1 MLNHMV
7 RQLDSF
13 TFHRYCLQ
21 LNIINL
27 YFKDDL
33 FLFAHGDVDLA
44 HVIMKALEEYKNAS
58 GLTPSLPKSTAYFC
72 NVLNYVKI
80 SILGILLFE
89 EGTLPV
95 KHFCVPLVPSRLL
108 YRDCSELMERI
119 KRRINDWKNKS
130 LSFAGRT
137 KLIRSMLGSIH
148 LYWALVFILP
158 SRRMLELEQVLRGF
172 FWCQAADGISW
183 LTVDNLD
190 GDFSVAKVWEHL
202 KHFTCIS
209 NIPSDLNS
217 IMYFITP
224 MSKTRLDRSIIFR
237 HVFAASCY
245 FIWQERNF
253 RLFKKT
259 KMTHE
264 QVIEAIKNTVRL
276 KLLSCSFKKTLNVMS
291 LLQL

>member
-1 MLNHMV
+1 MLNHRV

-27 YFKDDL
+27 CFKDDL
-33 FLFAHGDVDLA
+33 FLFAHGDVYSA

-58 GLTPSLPKSTAYFC
+58 GLTPRLHKSTAYFC

-80 SILGILLFE
+80 GILGILLFE

-95 KHFCVPLVPSRLL
+95 KHLGVPLVPSRLL

-137 KLIRSMLGSIH
+137 KLIRDIHSAGFCIDSKVANLVAHGSWTWPNNWH
-148 LYWALVFILP
+148 VKYPIL
-158 SRRMLELEQVLRGF
+158 LNATVLTLSE
-172 FWCQAADGISW
+172 AADGISW

-190 GDFSVAKVWEHL
+190 GDFSVAKV
-202 KHFTCIS
+202 
-209 NIPSDLNS
+209 
-217 IMYFITP
+217 
-224 MSKTRLDRSIIFR
+224 
-237 HVFAASCY
+237 
-245 FIWQERNF
+245 
-253 RLFKKT
+253 
-259 KMTHE
+259 
-264 QVIEAIKNTVRL
+264 
-276 KLLSCSFKKTLNVMS
+276 
-291 LLQL
+291 